1 MAGAKA
7 TEHCIEAFDAELD
20 YLFASLRRLGARP
33 AEIEDLAQQVFA
45 LLLRGWRASG
55 IRRDLRLHLFRLAVQ
70 VMVRH
75 RRGDPGVLVYSPE
88 SQSSLILAALDNVP
102 VKRRAVL
109 VLRDLEQVPLSEV
122 ARSLSMTRR
131 GAAAR
136 LRKARGELEAAIREL
151 AVDRI
156 AVDISQLQGDV
167 PLVEMLMDEVP
178 SCIYFKDRASR
189 FTRINRYAAVH
200 YGIADP
206 ELAVGRTDFDF
217 FTTEHAVQALRDEQE
232 IIRTGQPLVSIREKE
247 TLPNG
252 RLRWVSTTKLPL
264 RDEGG
269 GIVGIFGLSR
279 VFANRPEPR
288 PAT

>member
-33 AEIEDLAQQVFA
+33 AEIEELAQQVFR
-45 LLLRGWRASG
+45 LLLRSWRPSRFRYG
-55 IRRDLRLHLFRLAVQ
+55 LRLHLFRLAVQ
-70 VMVRH
+70 VMVRQ
-75 RRGDPGVLVYSPE
+75 RRLHPRAAAYSLE
-88 SQSSLILAALDNVP
+88 SPSLILTAMDRVP

-109 VLRDLEQVPLSEV
+109 VLRDLEQVPIAEV

-131 GAAAR
+131 GATVR
-136 LRKARGELEAAIREL
+136 LRIARGELETAIREL

-206 ELAVGRTDFDF
+206 DLAVGRTDFDF

-252 RLRWVSTTKLPL
+252 GLRWVSTTKVPL